1 MNPFA
6 DTQILQDLMRIHWA
20 DLLEAAPDGMML
32 VDARGRIV
40 FCNRHGERI
49 FRYEPGELVGKG
61 VDVLVPESLRGSHEV
76 HVNRY
81 AAAPYARPMGKAL
94 DLVGVCKDGHEL
106 PVEISLSPLS
116 TPHGTLMVA
125 AVRDMSQ
132 HRYTAQVLSAMATTD
147 ALTGLAN
154 KALFHDRLEQAISD
168 AQRYKRRAAVILL
181 DLDLFKRV
189 NESFGH
195 EGGDMVLMAVAQRLK
210 AHLSEQATL
219 ARLGG
224 DEYAILLRD
233 LSDVSDLSA
242 AAKTA
247 QSLLEALAAEPFEIE
262 GQEFVLTA
270 SAGISNYPDDG
281 TDASTLLQHAE
292 RAMYRAKTD
301 RNSYQHF
308 DREAMT
314 HVVERLTLESS
325 LRKAIEQGEL
335 LIHYQPQV
343 TPGDGRIVGAEALI
357 RWNHPQHG
365 LVSPAQFIPL
375 AEETGLIVPITE
387 WVLAT
392 ACRQALEWRAAGLPP
407 IRMAINL
414 SAQHFKHL
422 ALVETVRKLLDQTG
436 FDAAMLDLELTES
449 LLMENLDVAV
459 AMLEQLSALGVR
471 LSIDD
476 FGTGYSSLSYLKRLP
491 IHALKID
498 RSFIRDLDSDRSSA
512 AIVRA
517 IIDLAHHLDL
527 EVVAEGV
534 EDAPQLDQLRRLG
547 CDEIQGFYYSRPLAP
562 AAFAELLARDPFRQE
577 RSAAG

>member
-1 MNPFA
+1 
-6 DTQILQDLMRIHWA
+6 
-20 DLLEAAPDGMML
+20 
-32 VDARGRIV
+32 
-40 FCNRHGERI
+40 
-49 FRYEPGELVGKG
+49 
-61 VDVLVPESLRGSHEV
+61 
-76 HVNRY
+76 
-81 AAAPYARPMGKAL
+81 
-94 DLVGVCKDGHEL
+94 
-106 PVEISLSPLS
+106 
-116 TPHGTLMVA
+116 
-125 AVRDMSQ
+125 MSQ

-281 TDASTLLQHAE
+281 
-292 RAMYRAKTD
+292 TD